1 MRISY
6 INSVCVR
13 HDAIS
18 NAIRDELGF
27 LNDAGCRDVH
37 LYAQACDYSELPHTR
52 VDRVSDIALS
62 PHFQASDIVVFHFGV
77 YYPLFDLLPA
87 SPKNSKRIVVFHNIT
102 PKEFVPSR
110 DHWLIEK
117 SFVQLDNIRW
127 ADRVVCDSTS
137 NLRVLEDRGIT
148 TDAVV
153 VPLALHSALAA
164 PETKPSFG
172 DDQIRIAFVGRFTR
186 AKGPHDLLVAIE
198 RVLSQE
204 QSDSALPRRVRLDLV
219 GNLQFSDPSL
229 LVQLDH
235 DISRLRASIP
245 QLEIHLQGNASDHV
259 KHSILGSAD
268 IFVLPTYHEG
278 FCVPIIEAI
287 ASGCSVIAYGN
298 SNVPAICGGLAR
310 LVQTADIDAL
320 AGAVA
325 SGMAQVRAHDWR
337 QGEASGYRR
346 YLHNARTHVAQFA
359 PVVVARR
366 FLDAL
371 SLA

>member
-1 MRISY
+1 MKISY
-6 INSVCVR
+6 INGVCVH

-27 LNDAGCRDVH
+27 LNDAGYRDVH
-37 LYAQACDYSELPHTR
+37 LYTHACDYSDLPHSCVERT
-52 VDRVSDIALS
+52 SNIALS

-87 SPKNSKRIVVFHNIT
+87 APKGSKRIVVFHNVT
-102 PKEFVPSR
+102 PKELVPSR

-137 NLRVLEDRGIT
+137 NLQVLEGRGIR

-153 VPLALHSALAA
+153 VPLAITSALAA
-164 PETKPSFG
+164 PETKPSFD

-186 AKGPHDLLVAIE
+186 AKGPQDLLRAME
-198 RVLSQE
+198 CVLRRE
-204 QSDSALPRRVRLDLV
+204 QRCSALAGRVRLDLI
-219 GNLQFSDPSL
+219 GNLQFSDASL
-229 LVQLDH
+229 LAQLDH
-235 DISRLRASIP
+235 DIRRLRESFP
-245 QLEIHLQGNASDHV
+245 QLEIHLQGNASDQL
-259 KHSILGSAD
+259 KHSILASAD
-268 IFVLPTYHEG
+268 MFVLPTYHEG

-287 ASGCSVIAYGN
+287 ASGCSVVAYGN
-298 SNVPAICGGLAR
+298 SNVPAITGGLAR
-310 LVQTADIDAL
+310 LVATADIDAL
-320 AGAVA
+320 AGAVV
-325 SGMAQVRAHDWR
+325 SGMAQVRSHDWR

-346 YLHNARTHVAQFA
+346 YLQGARAHVAQFA
-359 PVVVARR
+359 PPVVARR